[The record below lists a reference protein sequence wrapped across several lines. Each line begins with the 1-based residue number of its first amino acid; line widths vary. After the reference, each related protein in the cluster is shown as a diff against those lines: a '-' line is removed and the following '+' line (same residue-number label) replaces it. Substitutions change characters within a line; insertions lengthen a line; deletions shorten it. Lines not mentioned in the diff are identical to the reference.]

1 MVVVFAL
8 GYRPPRHPTLPGEL
22 GRGGYN
28 YTGKYNIYSMSH
40 LTLRFCLRDA
50 FNDQNPRYKSAIYH
64 CYIGNFDAC
73 VKNVCKAIFLAPGA
87 SAALA
92 SIISMLHHKNS
103 THFIRK
109 HNMRAARVKT
119 SHSSTLL
126 TPYYA
131 VLRLNMP
138 IRPVHHDERYNMEV
152 SQQTSAQNHD
162 RTVEYDQH
170 AAC

>member
-22 GRGGYN
+22 GRGGY
-28 YTGKYNIYSMSH
+28 
-40 LTLRFCLRDA
+40 
-50 FNDQNPRYKSAIYH
+50 KSGIYH
-64 CYIGNFDAC
+64 CYKWNFDAC
-73 VKNVCKAIFLAPGA
+73 VTNVCKAIFLAPGA
-87 SAALA
+87 PAALA
-92 SIISMLHHKNS
+92 SIISMYISMLHHKNS

-109 HNMRAARVKT
+109 HNMRGARVKT

-138 IRPVHHDERYNMEV
+138 IRPVHHDERYKAKVHSNLQPKLTTGPSSMTNMLLAERASPWFSFESV
-152 SQQTSAQNHD
+152 PWQAHLRIRHRQP
-162 RTVEYDQH
+162 
-170 AAC
+170 